1 MKKERFHLD
10 IILTLGTLGYCH
22 HGSRGRTWPSP
33 SAVFGLVFCICLPD
47 AKASLLLEGT
57 ENWRKGLEIVPSN
70 PLGVFFFLLRS
81 CLERFDCP
89 RECKQKNDTCLCFS
103 STRVLQ
109 NALVKHFGE
118 PRYTFFLKYK
128 LCGAKFHSRYEWLT
142 NE

>member
-70 PLGVFFFLLRS
+70 PLGVFLF
-81 CLERFDCP
+81 
-89 RECKQKNDTCLCFS
+89 
-103 STRVLQ
+103 
-109 NALVKHFGE
+109 A
-118 PRYTFFLKYK
+118 
-128 LCGAKFHSRYEWLT
+128 
-142 NE
+142 